1 MKRDI
6 NSNGY
11 IFLYA
16 TILVVV
22 VAVLLTV
29 TALWLQP
36 FQDRNKKN
44 EKRINILT
52 AAGIPNVDAKNAALL
67 FEKHC
72 TASFLLDENG
82 APTEDETGLPVF
94 VIDRQT
100 SVIPMRG
107 NGLWG
112 SIWGYLALAA
122 DGKTI
127 VGVTF
132 GHQSET
138 PGLGGEITTEKFQ
151 SQFAGKQI
159 MGADGRIPIEFDA
172 ITGATKTSNG
182 VKEMIDKTIEDY
194 LRRVNAR
201 RETRDCETQVPCP
214 EVPCPVSK
222 IDVP

>member
-1 MKRDI
+1 MKKDI
-6 NSNGY
+6 NSNRH

-22 VAVLLTV
+22 VAILLTV
-29 TALWLQP
+29 TAIWLQP
-36 FQDRNKKN
+36 FQNRNEKN

-52 AAGIPNVDAKNAALL
+52 AAGIQDVNAKNAALM

-72 TASFLLDENG
+72 TSEFLLDENG
-82 APTEDETGLPVF
+82 NPTDNEEGLPVF

-100 SVIPMRG
+100 SVIPMQG

-112 SIWGYLALAA
+112 PIWGYLAIAS
-122 DGKTI
+122 DGKAV
-127 VGVTF
+127 VGATF
-132 GHQSET
+132 GHKSET

-159 MGADGRIPIEFDA
+159 MYNGTLVPIEFDA

-182 VKEMIDKTIEDY
+182 VKEMIDSTLEKYAAY
-194 LRRVNAR
+194 LKKFAAR
-201 RETRDCETQVPCP
+201 GE
-214 EVPCPVSK
+214 
-222 IDVP
+222 

>member
-1 MKRDI
+1 MKKDI
-6 NSNGY
+6 NSNRH

-16 TILVVV
+16 TILIVV

-36 FQDRNKKN
+36 FQNRNEKN

-52 AAGIPNVDAKNAALL
+52 AAGIPNVNTKNAALL

-72 TASFLLDENG
+72 TAEFLLDENG
-82 APTEDETGLPVF
+82 NPTEGDEGLPVF
-94 VIDRQT
+94 VIDKQT
-100 SVIPMRG
+100 SVIPMQG

-112 SIWGYLALAA
+112 PIWGYLAIAS

-127 VGVTF
+127 VGATF
-132 GHQSET
+132 GHKSET

-151 SQFAGKQI
+151 SQFAGKLI
-159 MGADGRIPIEFDA
+159 MDNGRPVPVEFDA

-182 VKEMIDKTIEDY
+182 VKEMIDNTLKKYSAYLEKLIEAQ
-194 LRRVNAR
+194 RM
-201 RETRDCETQVPCP
+201 
-214 EVPCPVSK
+214 K
-222 IDVP
+222 

>member
-1 MKRDI
+1 MKKDI

-16 TILVVV
+16 TVLVAV

-44 EKRINILT
+44 EKRINILK
-52 AAGIPNVDAKNAALL
+52 AAGIQDVNAKNAAWL

-72 TASFLLDENG
+72 TAEFLLDENG
-82 APTEDETGLPVF
+82 NPTEDDGLPVF

-100 SVIPMRG
+100 SVIPMQG

-112 SIWGYLALAA
+112 PIWGYIAIAA

-132 GHQSET
+132 DHKSET

-151 SQFAGKQI
+151 GQFAGKQI
-159 MGADGRIPIEFDA
+159 MDNGSTIPIEFDA

-182 VKEMIDKTIEDY
+182 VKEMIDNTLEKYSAY
-194 LRRVNAR
+194 LK
-201 RETRDCETQVPCP
+201 
-214 EVPCPVSK
+214 K
-222 IDVP
+222 IAEKGE

>member
-1 MKRDI
+1 MKKDI
-6 NSNGY
+6 NSNRH

-16 TILVVV
+16 TILIVV
-22 VAVLLTV
+22 VAVLLAA

-36 FQDRNKKN
+36 FQDRKKKN

-52 AAGIPNVDAKNAALL
+52 AAGIPEVSAKNAAWL

-82 APTEDETGLPVF
+82 NPTDNDEGMPVF

-100 SVIPMRG
+100 SVIPMQG

-112 SIWGYLALAA
+112 PIWGYLAIAA
-122 DGKTI
+122 DGKTV
-127 VGVTF
+127 VGATF
-132 GHQSET
+132 GHKSET

-151 SQFAGKQI
+151 GQFAGKQV
-159 MGADGRIPIEFDA
+159 MGNGKPIPIEFDA

-182 VKEMIDKTIEDY
+182 VKEMIDNTLEKY
-194 LRRVNAR
+194 LAYLNKFAERG
-201 RETRDCETQVPCP
+201 E
-214 EVPCPVSK
+214 
-222 IDVP
+222 

>member
-1 MKRDI
+1 MKKDI
-6 NSNGY
+6 NSNRH

-22 VAVLLTV
+22 VAILLTV
-29 TALWLQP
+29 TAIWLQP
-36 FQDRNKKN
+36 FQNRNEKN

-52 AAGIPNVDAKNAALL
+52 AAGIQDVNAKNAALM

-72 TASFLLDENG
+72 TSEFLLDENG
-82 APTEDETGLPVF
+82 NPTDNEEGLPVF

-100 SVIPMRG
+100 SVIPMQG

-112 SIWGYLALAA
+112 PIWGYLAIAS
-122 DGKTI
+122 DGKAV
-127 VGVTF
+127 VGATF
-132 GHQSET
+132 GHKSET

-159 MGADGRIPIEFDA
+159 MYNGTLIPIEFDA

-182 VKEMIDKTIEDY
+182 VKEMIDSTLEKYSAY
-194 LRRVNAR
+194 LRKFAERG
-201 RETRDCETQVPCP
+201 E
-214 EVPCPVSK
+214 
-222 IDVP
+222 

>member
-6 NSNGY
+6 NSNRY

-16 TILVVV
+16 TVLVVV

-36 FQDRNKKN
+36 FQDSNAKN
-44 EKRINILT
+44 EKRINILK
-52 AAGIPNVDAKNAALL
+52 AAGISDVNASNAALL

-72 TASFLLDENG
+72 TAEFLLDENG
-82 APTEDETGLPVF
+82 NPTEDGTLPLF

-100 SVIPMRG
+100 SVIPMQG

-112 SIWGYLALAA
+112 PIWGYIAIAA
-122 DGKTI
+122 DGKTVI
-127 VGVTF
+127 GANF
-132 GHQSET
+132 DHKSET

-151 SQFAGKQI
+151 SQFTGKQI
-159 MGADGRIPIEFDA
+159 MDDGGLVPLEFDA

-182 VKEMIDKTIEDY
+182 VKEMIDNTLKAYTPFFEKLNHEPI
-194 LRRVNAR
+194 
-201 RETRDCETQVPCP
+201 
-214 EVPCPVSK
+214 
-222 IDVP
+222 

>member
-1 MKRDI
+1 MKKDI

-16 TILVVV
+16 TVLIVV

-36 FQDRNKKN
+36 YQDRNAKN
-44 EKRINILT
+44 EKRIQILT
-52 AAGIPNVDAKNAALL
+52 AAGIPDVNAKNAALL
-67 FEKHC
+67 FERHC
-72 TASFLLDENG
+72 TAEFLLDESGN
-82 APTEDETGLPVF
+82 PTEDNGLPVF

-100 SVIPMRG
+100 SVIPMQG

-112 SIWGYLALAA
+112 PIWGYLAIAA

-132 GHQSET
+132 DHKSET

-151 SQFAGKQI
+151 GQFAGKQI
-159 MGADGRIPIEFDA
+159 MENDNMVPIEFDA

-182 VKEMIDKTIEDY
+182 VKEMIDNTLKKYSAY
-194 LRRVNAR
+194 LKKFGERG
-201 RETRDCETQVPCP
+201 E
-214 EVPCPVSK
+214 
-222 IDVP
+222 

>member
-1 MKRDI
+1 MKKDI
-6 NSNGY
+6 NSNRY

-52 AAGIPNVDAKNAALL
+52 AAGIPDVNAKNAALL

-72 TASFLLDENG
+72 TSEFLLDKNG
-82 APTEDETGLPVF
+82 NPTEEDEGLPVF
-94 VIDRQT
+94 IIDRKT
-100 SVIPMRG
+100 SVIPMQG

-112 SIWGYLALAA
+112 PIWGYLAVAS

-127 VGVTF
+127 VGVSF
-132 GHQSET
+132 DHKSET

-159 MGADGRIPIEFDA
+159 LDNGSPIPVEFDA

-182 VKEMIDKTIEDY
+182 VKEMIDNTLEKYSAY
-194 LRRVNAR
+194 LKKFAERG
-201 RETRDCETQVPCP
+201 E
-214 EVPCPVSK
+214 
-222 IDVP
+222 

>member
-1 MKRDI
+1 MKKDI

-16 TILVVV
+16 TVLVAV

-52 AAGIPNVDAKNAALL
+52 AAGIPDVNAKNAAWL

-72 TASFLLDENG
+72 TAEFLLDENG
-82 APTEDETGLPVF
+82 NPTEDDGLPVF

-100 SVIPMRG
+100 SVIPMQG

-112 SIWGYLALAA
+112 PIWGYIAIAA

-132 GHQSET
+132 DHKSET
-138 PGLGGEITTEKFQ
+138 PGLGGEITTEKFHG
-151 SQFAGKQI
+151 QFAGKQI
-159 MGADGRIPIEFDA
+159 MDNGSTIPIEFDA

-182 VKEMIDKTIEDY
+182 VKEMIDNTLEKYSAY
-194 LRRVNAR
+194 LK
-201 RETRDCETQVPCP
+201 
-214 EVPCPVSK
+214 K
-222 IDVP
+222 IAEKGE

>member
-1 MKRDI
+1 MKKDI
-6 NSNGY
+6 NSNRY

-52 AAGIPNVDAKNAALL
+52 AAGIPDVNAKNAALL

-72 TASFLLDENG
+72 TSDFLLDTDGN
-82 APTEDETGLPVF
+82 PTENDEGLPVF
-94 VIDRQT
+94 IIDRKT
-100 SVIPMRG
+100 SVIPMQG

-112 SIWGYLALAA
+112 PIWGYLAVAA
-122 DGKTI
+122 DGKTV
-127 VGVTF
+127 VGVSF
-132 GHQSET
+132 GHKSET

-151 SQFAGKQI
+151 NQFAGKQI
-159 MGADGRIPIEFDA
+159 MDNGRPIPVEFDA
-172 ITGATKTSNG
+172 ISGATKTSNG
-182 VKEMIDKTIEDY
+182 VKEMIDNTLEKYSAYLEKLIE
-194 LRRVNAR
+194 A
-201 RETRDCETQVPCP
+201 Q
-214 EVPCPVSK
+214 K
-222 IDVP
+222 

>member
-1 MKRDI
+1 MKKDI
-6 NSNGY
+6 NSNRY

-16 TILVVV
+16 TILIVI

-36 FQDRNKKN
+36 FQNRNAKN
-44 EKRINILT
+44 EKRIQILT
-52 AAGIPNVDAKNAALL
+52 AAGISDVNAKNAALL

-72 TASFLLDENG
+72 TAEFLLDKNG
-82 APTEDETGLPVF
+82 NPTEDGGLPVF

-100 SVIPMRG
+100 SVIPMQG

-112 SIWGYLALAA
+112 PIWGYIAIAS
-122 DGKTI
+122 DGKTV

-132 GHQSET
+132 DHKSET

-151 SQFAGKQI
+151 GQFAGKQI
-159 MGADGRIPIEFDA
+159 MDNGAPIPVEFDA

-182 VKEMIDKTIEDY
+182 VKEMIDNTLEKYSVY
-194 LRRVNAR
+194 L
-201 RETRDCETQVPCP
+201 
-214 EVPCPVSK
+214 SK
-222 IDVP
+222 FAESEKMK